1 MAVRGAAASRRRLR
15 RRVALIGFGVGA
27 LVGVALAL
35 LGGGAAGDAV
45 VTAVLVG
52 ALVAAV
58 GATAVALL
66 PTSSHGPPGQH

>member
-15 RRVALIGFGVGA
+15 RRVALLGFAAGV

-35 LGGGAAGDAV
+35 LGGGGAGDAA
-45 VTAVLVG
+45 VTGVLVG
-52 ALVAAV
+52 AVAAV
-58 GATAVALL
+58 IGWGVVALL